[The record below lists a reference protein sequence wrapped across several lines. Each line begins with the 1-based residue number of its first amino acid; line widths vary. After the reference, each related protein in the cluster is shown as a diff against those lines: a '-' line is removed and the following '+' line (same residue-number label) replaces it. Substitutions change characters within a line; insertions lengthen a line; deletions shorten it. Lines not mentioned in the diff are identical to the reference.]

1 MFILL
6 FLRGKLRI
14 TWSVDILHQIDPTD
28 EAFVLQNKHATGC
41 LLYNADDNDSNSYI
55 FEHIVSI

>member
-6 FLRGKLRI
+6 FLREKLGI
-14 TWSVDILHQIDPTD
+14 TWSVDVLHQVDPID

-41 LLYNADDNDSNSYI
+41 LLYNANDNDNNSYI
-55 FEHIVSI
+55 F